1 MTASPDELVAPLA
14 GADREA
20 VEDLGP
26 VGAGIAPRAGVIG
39 LGMIGGGVA
48 VSLEARGRIP
58 VVYDIRL
65 EAAEDLGLALAA
77 PTPAEVAAV
86 SDVVLIAVVDAAQ
99 VREVLR
105 GADGVLAGARPGLV
119 VVLLSTLAVPE
130 VLDIAEECRP
140 FGVALLD
147 CGVTPGDQAANNGMV
162 AMVGGDDDTVRRA
175 MPVLADFAKKVVH
188 CGPSGAGMATKIA
201 RNVLTYGTWRVAHE
215 AAELARAAGVDPE
228 TLIDVVEEADPQGST
243 LFTWLRNR
251 STDPEIV
258 EQAGPQVL
266 RLMTKDLGAA
276 QELAADNGIDVPLV
290 DVAREHAAETLGVR
304 EAASPTDRTEVGL
317 QTMDK
322 VYGAGLAAQMP
333 EDRSPALEMTIDHL
347 FGEVW
352 SRPGLSLR
360 DRRLVVLGATAML
373 GRADLIEVQVRG
385 ALINGELTEDELEE
399 IVLQLHYYA
408 GWGNGTAV
416 QAGVNAALA
425 SWKNGFVAPGDQGSS
440 GR

>member
-1 MTASPDELVAPLA
+1 MTAQPEELVSPFVDTDSPAREVEAPAAA
-14 GADREA
+14 G
-20 VEDLGP
+20 
-26 VGAGIAPRAGVIG
+26 GIAPRAGVIG

-58 VVYDIRL
+58 VVHDVRG
-65 EAAEDLGLALAA
+65 EAAADLGLALAA

-105 GADGVLAGARPGLV
+105 GGDGVLAGARPGLIV
-119 VVLLSTLAVPE
+119 ALLSTLAVPE
-130 VLDIAEECRP
+130 VLDVAEECRP
-140 FGVALLD
+140 YGVAVLD
-147 CGVTPGDQAANNGMV
+147 CGVTPGDQAASNGMV

-175 MPVLADFAKKVVH
+175 MPVLSDFAKKVVH
-188 CGPSGAGMATKIA
+188 CGPLGAGMATKIA
-201 RNVLTYGTWRVAHE
+201 RNVLTYGTWRAAHE
-215 AAELARAAGVDPE
+215 AAELARAAGVDPR
-228 TLIDVVEEADPQGST
+228 TLIEVVEDADPTGST
-243 LFTWLRNR
+243 MFTWLRT
-251 STDPEIV
+251 SIDAPELAT
-258 EQAGPQVL
+258 EAGPQVL
-266 RLMTKDLGAA
+266 HLMDKDLAAA
-276 QELAADNGIDVPLV
+276 QDLAAKSGVEVPLI
-290 DVAREHAAETLGVR
+290 DAARDHAADTLGIVVDR
-304 EAASPTDRTEVGL
+304 PAADRTERGL

-322 VYGAGLAAQMP
+322 VYGTGLAAHMP
-333 EDRSPALEMTIDHL
+333 EERTPATAMTIDHL
-347 FGEVW
+347 FGEIW

-416 QAGVNAALA
+416 QAGVNAALQ
-425 SWKNGFVAPGDQGSS
+425 SWQGGYVAPGESS
-440 GR
+440 